1 MQLLALR
8 AAFQTAGRVAPGR
21 AARVAERIFCQP
33 PPARPR
39 PSEAEFLATGTAFS
53 FHTSAGT
60 LAAWSWGTGPTAL
73 LVHGWG
79 SRAARFRVLAPALVS
94 AGMRVVA
101 YDGPA
106 HGLSPGTQT
115 SLPEYAAALM
125 EVTEQLG
132 PLGAVAGHSLGGA
145 ALAVALARGLE
156 VPRVALIAPFGAE
169 AGFVDRFAGHIGL
182 PAAAQQRMV
191 ANLEARL
198 GFRFSGFI
206 IADLVRQL
214 RTPAIVIHD
223 RDDEDIPLAEGEA
236 IAAAWPGARLVVTEG
251 LGHQAIM
258 RDTGTMGIVAQFMTT
273 GRIDTA
279 IA

>member
-8 AAFQTAGRVAPGR
+8 AAFQSAGRVAPGR
-21 AARVAERIFCQP
+21 AARIAERIFCQP

-39 PSEAEFLATGTAFS
+39 PSEAEFLATGTVLS
-53 FHTSAGT
+53 FRTSSGT
-60 LAAWSWGTGPTAL
+60 TAL

-115 SLPEYAAALM
+115 SLPECAAALM

-132 PLGAVAGHSLGGA
+132 PLGAAAGHSLGGA

-156 VPRVALIAPFGAE
+156 VPRVALIAPFGAP

-191 ANLEARL
+191 ATLETRL
-198 GFRFSGFI
+198 GFRFSDFI
-206 IADLVRQL
+206 IADLVRRLQ
-214 RTPAIVIHD
+214 TPAIVIHD

-236 IAAAWPGARLVVTEG
+236 IADAWPGARFVVTEG

-258 RDTGTMGIVAQFMTT
+258 RDAAATNIVARFMTT
-273 GRIDTA
+273 GGIDA
-279 IA
+279 PIG